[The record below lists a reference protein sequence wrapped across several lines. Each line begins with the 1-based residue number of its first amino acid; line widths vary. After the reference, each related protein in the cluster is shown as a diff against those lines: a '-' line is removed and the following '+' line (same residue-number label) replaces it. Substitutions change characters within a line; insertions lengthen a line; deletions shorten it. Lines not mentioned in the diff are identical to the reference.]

1 MARIG
6 ARGVVSPSAVT
17 RERHSAP
24 HLVAGPVRQSKA
36 SMPIK
41 LSAREFRI
49 IGAGLLIAAASVA
62 LGIKYFRRAFPEAS
76 IVFRVNRD
84 DSKPLALRFL
94 ADRGASLA
102 GYRHASIFDYDDQA
116 KVYLERTEGLERLDV
131 LTNGPLHLWRW
142 SNRWFKP
149 QQIEEYRVEVSP
161 SGQIIGFD
169 HQIPEDAPGA
179 SLEESA
185 ARALAEKFLGEA
197 MHRALSDLDFV
208 ETKTEKRKARTDYTF
223 TWKHRELALGDA
235 TWRIRVAVD
244 GDRVGGYGEFL
255 EIPEQ
260 RKRDY
265 DNLRSRNE
273 VAQMVAQIF
282 LVLL

>member
-1 MARIG
+1 MAG
-6 ARGVVSPSAVT
+6 LVARGVAPPSAVT
-17 RERHSAP
+17 RERQNAA
-24 HLVAGPVRQSKA
+24 HLVAGPVRQSKG
-36 SMPIK
+36 SMPIR

-49 IGAGLLIAAASVA
+49 IGAGLVIAAASLA
-62 LGIKYFRRAFPEAS
+62 IGIKYFRHAFPEAS

-84 DSKPLALRFL
+84 DSEPLALRFL
-94 ADRGASLA
+94 ADRGARLA

-161 SGQIIGFD
+161 SGQIVGFD

-179 SLEESA
+179 SLGESA
-185 ARALAEKFLGEA
+185 ARALAEKFLGDA

-223 TWKHRELALGDA
+223 TWKQRDLALGDA

-244 GDRVGGYGEFL
+244 GDRVGGYREFL

-260 RKRDY
+260 WSRDY

-273 VAQMVAQIF
+273 RSEERRV
-282 LVLL
+282 